1 MKPLLRRWPVVLAC
15 TVAAAVPVSITASG
29 TGTPLAQAATRQA
42 TPVIDADFLYAQLY
56 DMSKAYSYRI
66 SGADGDPRNPA
77 DPFNLPPT
85 VNGWQELV
93 AHWKSMLTDQS
104 VNGELAAFATVTDHY
119 FRRSGGYRFD
129 SDDAEV
135 TIPGASCAGQRVML
149 AAHPDETPVP
159 TDIVGLID
167 SGTTS
172 GTTGFGAARRHITDS
187 NLGNEGAYDG
197 LSGVAVTIGEYQAL
211 LRWYAANGTY
221 PKRTL
226 KLTLLD
232 ASRGKTADGLFS
244 REGSDY
250 YANNLI
256 PAGPQGQYTLFANMD
271 SLGLDYPARHL
282 GTEFFWNHI
291 TGGGVGPWFT
301 FINATPTAPNRAYPD
316 NGPGSPG
323 ANIAANTAAITQ
335 FRGDLQAAVL
345 AGFGQQGAKYSFS
358 VPLENPLR
366 YNQTGQAPNPY
377 SGVVPTKPA
386 YSPADQAQYSPVRD
400 DTTALEDEQ
409 AFFDK
414 GIPGFTVSGVKN
426 SSADENPYA
435 ASVDPTR
442 KATPIVGYAG
452 NQTTFQL
459 GNGTPQPGMTTTTAG
474 TAPGATTIP
483 VANTTNLA
491 AGQPIFIDT
500 GENIE
505 YGQIQSIGTGTVTLA
520 QPLALAHASGVPFY
534 VNENQPQGF
543 LSDTIEHLNYFAAGA
558 PHGLLPQQPTEELK
572 RALEL
577 PAEWTSLLL
586 SGDGALGATTQPSA
600 VAYFETSPVEPD
612 TTRTV
617 TFDAGFSR
625 AVSGSTSGL
634 KYFWDFGD
642 GTTMSTTSPTVTHT
656 YSSPVYADVKLVVTK
671 GSNSATYRQAVA
683 VDSPTGP
690 PPATDPCGTF
700 SPAEAASVTAAAKR
714 SAS

>member
-15 TVAAAVPVSITASG
+15 TVAAVVPVSITASG